1 MKVKQALNKEIV
13 AIASSPTVYIDQN
26 FYEKE
31 MYENEKKAKFKS
43 YPVKIEALKVGWII
57 QDKSGSKLLQHIF
70 DSDRLDYYDIIPLKM
85 VIEFLYQHNKYL
97 MLLFLLPIYIA

>member
-1 MKVKQALNKEIV
+1 MN
-13 AIASSPTVYIDQN
+13 
-26 FYEKE
+26 
-31 MYENEKKAKFKS
+31 ENENKAKFKT

-57 QDKSGSKLLQHIF
+57 QQKGGSKLLQNIF

-97 MLLFLLPIYIA
+97 MLLFLLPIYIAQGAVFVLTILFSESRAQIHRFGHISTR